1 MMPRDYYEVL
11 GLERG
16 ASEDDIKKSYRKLA
30 LKYHPDRNPGDEQA
44 EASFKEAAEAYEVL
58 SDAQKRRTYDQF
70 GHQGLGGPF
79 ASGGFKWSDFSHAG
93 DFDDI
98 FSNLDDIFGGG
109 IFGDIFGGGRG
120 RRRSGPQQGEDLRI
134 TLPLTLEEIA
144 TGTEKKIKMTR
155 LDRCDDCTGSGAK
168 AGSQTT
174 TCDVCGGTGQVR
186 QATRSLFGQFVNVT
200 VCPKCQGEGSMI
212 QEPCPRCGG
221 EGRSEKQVSLTVNIP
236 AGVAEGQYIPRK
248 GEGNVGRRGGPSG
261 MCQVFIQE
269 VEHDQFER
277 HNNDVVYDLPVSFAQ
292 AALGAEIEV
301 PTLGG
306 KAKMKVPA
314 GTQSSK
320 IFRLRGKGIQDVNGY
335 GRGDQLVRVVVWTP
349 TKLNKEEQ
357 AIFRELSEHENG
369 EPPEGGKGFFDR
381 VKEVLTG

>member
-1 MMPRDYYEVL
+1 
-11 GLERG
+11 
-16 ASEDDIKKSYRKLA
+16 
-30 LKYHPDRNPGDEQA
+30 
-44 EASFKEAAEAYEVL
+44 
-58 SDAQKRRTYDQF
+58 
-70 GHQGLGGPF
+70 
-79 ASGGFKWSDFSHAG
+79 
-93 DFDDI
+93 
-98 FSNLDDIFGGG
+98 
-109 IFGDIFGGGRG
+109 
-120 RRRSGPQQGEDLRI
+120 
-134 TLPLTLEEIA
+134 
-144 TGTEKKIKMTR
+144 
-155 LDRCDDCTGSGAK
+155 
-168 AGSQTT
+168 
-174 TCDVCGGTGQVR
+174 
-186 QATRSLFGQFVNVT
+186 
-200 VCPKCQGEGSMI
+200 MI